1 MFSEICYVWQIL
13 MISIDLQSTPGWNQ
27 FKPQLFASVLIMT
40 ISIVLYAKESIELLL
55 RFVRLRLGCA
65 APAPGRWRLL
75 GLDTSRGLSIGD
87 LPTNYAWFCGKMEEE
102 CDEPLDGRGCPI
114 FWTKSHM
121 ICRSSVCMH
130 RWNMIIMIVSIH
142 IVDTLKCW

>member
-13 MISIDLQSTPGWNQ
+13 ISIDLQSTPGWNQ

-75 GLDTSRGLSIGD
+75 AGLDTSRGLSIGD

-114 FWTKSHM
+114 FLDKVTISHTWFAEV
-121 ICRSSVCMH
+121 VCACIDET
-130 RWNMIIMIVSIH
+130 WLSWLWVSI
-142 IVDTLKCW
+142 